1 MYYLGIDLGGTTI
14 KAGLVNE
21 QYQIIDHAVCD
32 TKRERLPSEILRDM
46 AMLCQE
52 LIERNG
58 LTENDIRSI
67 GIGCPGKAS
76 PRDGI
81 IYTTSNLTNFDNVN
95 VREEIQR
102 YLNVDV
108 YVENDANCAAYGEVL
123 HGAAKGEKN
132 VVVVTLGTGVGGGI
146 ILDGSIYRGN
156 FFGAGEI
163 GHQVIK
169 MDEESAC
176 GCGRKGCWEQ
186 YASVTALIKFA
197 KEAAQRVPE
206 SELNSICNPI
216 DNLNAKMIF
225 EAAQNGDQTAKDVL
239 DQFFRYVAVGV
250 ANLVNCIEPDMIVLG
265 GGISAQKE
273 HLSEPVIK
281 YVQEEMYGGMALKST
296 IKTATLGNDA
306 GIIGAAFLGTTLQ

>member
-1 MYYLGIDLGGTTI
+1 MFYLGVDLGGTTI

-21 QYQIIDHAVCD
+21 QYKIIDHAVCD
-32 TKRERLPSEILRDM
+32 TKRERLPSEILKDM
-46 AMLCQE
+46 AMLCQK
-52 LIERNG
+52 LLERNG
-58 LTENDIRSI
+58 LTEKDIRSI

-102 YLNVDV
+102 YMNVDV

-146 ILDGSIYRGN
+146 ILDGNIYRGN

-163 GHQVIK
+163 GHQVIRMGEK
-169 MDEESAC
+169 ESC

-186 YASVTALIKFA
+186 YASVTALIKSA
-197 KEAAQRVPE
+197 KEAAKKVPE
-206 SELNSICNPI
+206 SELNNVCASLE
-216 DNLNAKMIF
+216 NLNARMIF
-225 EAAQNGDQTAKDVL
+225 DAAQNGDQTAKDVL
-239 DQFFRYVAVGV
+239 DLFFRYVAVGV
-250 ANLVNCIEPDMIVLG
+250 ANLVNIMEPDVIVLG
-265 GGISAQKE
+265 GGISAQKQ

-281 YVQEEMYGGMALKST
+281 YVQEEMYGGMELKST

-306 GIIGAAFLGTTLQ
+306 GIIGAAFLGASMQ